1 MGTHN
6 IDFALS
12 ESDVMSNS
20 RLATVKKTSF
30 HWNPNFQIPKSGGL
44 VCLKKTWDEKRR
56 RVVGWYWGG
65 QVWGDGRCCL
75 SGPGQCGRKFGAPF
89 I

>member
-56 RVVGWYWGG
+56 RGGVVLGRASMGG
-65 QVWGDGRCCL
+65 GGRCCL